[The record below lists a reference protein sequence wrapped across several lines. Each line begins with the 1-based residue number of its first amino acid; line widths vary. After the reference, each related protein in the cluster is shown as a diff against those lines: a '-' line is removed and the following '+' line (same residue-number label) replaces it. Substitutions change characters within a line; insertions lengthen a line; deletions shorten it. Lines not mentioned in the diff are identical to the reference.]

1 MFTPTLEEKKMTIVK
16 NRPGSGWNRLG
27 KEALLVGSL
36 VLIGFVPPA
45 SAAEFDL
52 NALIEAAKAEEPIT
66 VYASTG
72 KIKKS
77 AAAFTEKYG
86 IEATGSKIKG
96 SAQIEMVLREN
107 QSKNVVGDVLISS
120 DAAATL
126 AQLVP
131 GGMVYSWLPP
141 DLASGIPAD
150 SQDPIVVWRDPAIW
164 SYNSDKYE
172 TCPLDNI
179 WSLTEPKWNR
189 KVALSDPL
197 NKPGYVDWFNQ
208 METHWDQAVADAYE
222 AHFGKKLDTS
232 AQSATASWVQALAAN
247 APLLTDSDSAAAEA
261 IGTPGQ
267 AEPFV
272 GLVSSAKYR
281 DTVDGK
287 LTMAICK
294 DIQPFVGFANPS
306 YGLIASETGSPNAA
320 KLFLHFMMTE
330 DGVSPMTRDGK
341 VSGNTDVPRHAK
353 EPSGVGAL
361 ADRLTPHD
369 AATGGDDF
377 DKRQDWQD
385 FWRVHY
391 KR

>member
-1 MFTPTLEEKKMTIVK
+1 MTMLM
-16 NRPGSGWNRLG
+16 NRPNSDRNRLG
-27 KEALLVGSL
+27 KKALLVSSL
-36 VLIGFVPPA
+36 FLFGFATQA
-45 SAAEFDL
+45 SAADFDL

-77 AAAFTEKYG
+77 AAAFTKKYG
-86 IEATGSKIKG
+86 FEAVGTKVKG

-120 DAAATL
+120 DAAPTL

-141 DLASGIPAD
+141 DLASGIPEG

-164 SYNSDKYE
+164 SYNSDKYDS
-172 TCPLDNI
+172 CPLDNI
-179 WSLTEPKWNR
+179 WALTGPEWNR
-189 KVALSDPL
+189 KIALSDPL

-208 METHWDQAVADAYE
+208 METHCDQAVADAYE
-222 AHFGKKLDTS
+222 AHFGKKLDTGS
-232 AQSATASWVQALAAN
+232 QSATASWVQALAAN
-247 APLLTDSDSAAAEA
+247 ASLLTDSDSAAAEA

-294 DIQPFVGFANPS
+294 DIKPFVGFANPS

-320 KLFLHFMMTE
+320 KLFLHFMMIE
-330 DGVSPMTRDGK
+330 EGVSPMTLDGK
-341 VSGNTDVPRHAK
+341 VSGNTDVPKHPK
-353 EPSGVGAL
+353 EPSGVAAL
-361 ADRLTPHD
+361 ADRLTPHN

>member
-1 MFTPTLEEKKMTIVK
+1 MSTMEETKMMMMES
-16 NRPGSGWNRLG
+16 RPGSARNRIGTGAVLAVSLFLLG
-27 KEALLVGSL
+27 FAG
-36 VLIGFVPPA
+36 PA
-45 SAAEFDL
+45 SAADFDL
-52 NALIEAAKAEEPIT
+52 KALIEAAKAEQPIT

-72 KIKKS
+72 KIKKA

-86 IEATGSKIKG
+86 IEAVGQKVKG
-96 SAQIEMVLREN
+96 AAQIEMVLREN
-107 QSKNVVGDVLISS
+107 QSKNVIGDVLISS

-126 AQLVP
+126 AELVP
-131 GGMVYSWLPP
+131 GGVVYSWLPP
-141 DLASGIPAD
+141 DLAGDIPKD
-150 SQDPIVVWRDPAIW
+150 SQDPVVVWRDPAIW
-164 SYNSDKYE
+164 SYNSDKYDS
-172 TCPLDNI
+172 CPVKNI
-179 WSLTEPKWNR
+179 WALTEPDWNR

-222 AHFGKKLDTS
+222 AHYGKKLDTS
-232 AQSATASWVQALAAN
+232 SQSATAIWVAALAEN

-267 AEPFV
+267 ADPFV

-281 DTVDGK
+281 DTKDGG

-294 DIQPFVGFANPS
+294 DIQPYVGFANPS
-306 YGLIASETGSPNAA
+306 YGLIAAETKSPNAA

-330 DGVSPMTRDGK
+330 EGVSPMTRDGK
-341 VSGNTDVPRHAK
+341 VSGNAMVPKHP
-353 EPSGVGAL
+353 EELSGVAAL
-361 ADRLTPHD
+361 ADQLTPHN
-369 AATGGDDF
+369 AATGGNDF

>member
-1 MFTPTLEEKKMTIVK
+1 MTTMKTQVS
-16 NRPGSGWNRLG
+16 SGWDRLG
-27 KEALLVGSL
+27 KKALLASCLFLFGAASQ
-36 VLIGFVPPA
+36 A
-45 SAAEFDL
+45 SAADFDL

-77 AAAFTEKYG
+77 AKAFTEKYG
-86 IEATGSKIKG
+86 IEAIGTKVKG
-96 SAQIEMVLREN
+96 AAQIEMVLREN

-141 DLASGIPAD
+141 DLASGIPEN

-164 SYNSDKYE
+164 SYNSDKYDS
-172 TCPLDNI
+172 CPLDNMWALTDPE
-179 WSLTEPKWNR
+179 WSR
-189 KVALSDPL
+189 KIALSDPL

-208 METHWDQAVADAYE
+208 METHWDQAIADAYE
-222 AHFGKKLDTS
+222 AHYGKKLDTS
-232 AQSATASWVQALAAN
+232 SQSATASWVQGLAAN

-267 AEPFV
+267 ADPFV

-294 DIQPFVGFANPS
+294 DIKPFVGFANPS
-306 YGLIASETGSPNAA
+306 YGLIASETGSPNTA

-330 DGVSPMTRDGK
+330 DGVSPMTKDGK
-341 VSGNTDVPRHAK
+341 VSGNTDVPRHPK
-353 EPSGVGAL
+353 EASGVGAL
-361 ADRLTPHD
+361 ADRLTPHN

>member
-1 MFTPTLEEKKMTIVK
+1 MTNLEINPTA
-16 NRPGSGWNRLG
+16 GWSGFGRATVLATSF
-27 KEALLVGSL
+27 ALF
-36 VLIGFVPPA
+36 GFAAPA
-45 SAAEFDL
+45 MAGDFDL
-52 NALIEAAKAEEPIT
+52 NALIEAAKKEEPIT

-77 AAAFTEKYG
+77 AAAFSEKYG
-86 IEATGSKIKG
+86 IEAVGAKVKG
-96 SAQIEMVLREN
+96 GAQIEMVLREY
-107 QSKNVVGDVLISS
+107 QAKNVVGDVLISS

-131 GGMVYSWLPP
+131 EGIVYSWLPP
-141 DLASGIPAD
+141 DLARGIPAE
-150 SQDPIVVWRDPAIW
+150 SQNPVVIWRDPAIW
-164 SYNSDKYE
+164 SYNSDKYDS
-172 TCPLDNI
+172 CPVDNI
-179 WSLTEPKWNR
+179 WALTGPEWNR

-232 AQSATASWVQALAAN
+232 KQSATASWVQALAAN
-247 APLLTDSDSAAAEA
+247 SPLLTDSDSAAAEA

-267 AEPFV
+267 ADPFV

-281 DTVDGK
+281 DTVDGG

-294 DIQPFVGFANPS
+294 DIQPYVGFANPS
-306 YGLIASETGSPNAA
+306 YGLINTETESPNTA
-320 KLFLHFMMTE
+320 KLFLHFMLTE
-330 DGVSPMTRDGK
+330 EGVSPMTLDGK
-341 VSGNTDVPRHAK
+341 VSGNADVPKHPK
-353 EPSGVGAL
+353 EASGVAAL
-361 ADRLTPHD
+361 ADRLTPHV
-369 AATGGDDF
+369 AATGGEDF

>member
-1 MFTPTLEEKKMTIVK
+1 MTTMKKGLESRWM
-16 NRPGSGWNRLG
+16 RLG
-27 KEALLVGSL
+27 KEVCLVGSL
-36 VLIGFVPPA
+36 LLVGITAQA

-52 NALIEAAKAEEPIT
+52 NALIEAAKGEKPIT

-86 IEATGSKIKG
+86 IEAIGSKVKG
-96 SAQIEMVLREN
+96 GAQIEKMVRES
-107 QSKNVVGDVLISS
+107 QSGNIIGDLLISS

-126 AQLVP
+126 AQLIP
-131 GGMVYSWLPP
+131 GGMVGSWLPP
-141 DLASGIPAD
+141 DLASGIPED
-150 SQDPIVVWRDPAIW
+150 SRDPIVVWRDPAIW
-164 SYNSDKYE
+164 SYNSDKYKS
-172 TCPLDNI
+172 CPVDNI
-179 WSLTEPKWNR
+179 WALTGPEWSR

-222 AHFGKKLDTS
+222 AHFGKKLDIS
-232 AQSATASWVQALAAN
+232 KQSATASWVQALAAN

-261 IGTPGQ
+261 IGAPGQ
-267 AEPFV
+267 ADPFV

-281 DTVDGK
+281 DVAKGK
-287 LTMAICK
+287 LKMAICK
-294 DIQPFVGFANPS
+294 DIKPYVGFANPS
-306 YGLIASETGSPNAA
+306 YGLIATGTDSPNAA

-330 DGVSPMTRDGK
+330 EGVSPMTKDGK
-341 VSGNTDVPRHAK
+341 VSGNTDVPKHPK
-353 EPSGVGAL
+353 EASGVGAL
-361 ADRLTPHD
+361 ADRLTPHN

-385 FWRVHY
+385 FWRIHY

>member
-1 MFTPTLEEKKMTIVK
+1 MTQSK
-16 NRPGSGWNRLG
+16 SRPSSGPICLG
-27 KEALLVGSL
+27 KQALLAGTV
-36 VLIGFVPPA
+36 VLISLAAPA
-45 SAAEFDL
+45 SAGDYDL

-72 KIKKS
+72 KIKNA
-77 AAAFTEKYG
+77 AAAFSEKYG
-86 IEATGSKIKG
+86 IEATGQKVKG
-96 SAQIEMVLREN
+96 AAQIEMVLREN
-107 QSKNVVGDVLISS
+107 QAKNVIGDVLISS

-126 AQLVP
+126 TELVP
-131 GGMVYSWLPP
+131 GNIVYSWLPP
-141 DLASGIPAD
+141 DLASGIPED
-150 SQDPIVVWRDPAIW
+150 SQNPVVIWRDPAIW
-164 SYNSDKYE
+164 SYNSDKYDK
-172 TCPLDNI
+172 CPVDNI
-179 WSLTEPKWNR
+179 WALTGPEWNR

-232 AQSATASWVQALAAN
+232 KQSATASWVQALAAN

-267 AEPFV
+267 AEPFM

-281 DTVDGK
+281 DTADGG

-294 DIQPFVGFANPS
+294 DIKPYVGFANPS
-306 YGLIASETGSPNAA
+306 YGLIAAETDSPNTA
-320 KLFLHFMMTE
+320 KLFLHFMLTE
-330 DGVSPMTRDGK
+330 EGVSFMTRDGK
-341 VSGNTDVPRHAK
+341 VSGNNDVPKHP
-353 EPSGVGAL
+353 EELSGVAAL
-361 ADRLTPHD
+361 ANQLTPHV

>member
-1 MFTPTLEEKKMTIVK
+1 MTISIK
-16 NRPGSGWNRLG
+16 TLDSGWKRLG
-27 KEALLVGSL
+27 KEVCLAGSLLLVG
-36 VLIGFVPPA
+36 FVAPA

-52 NALIEAAKAEEPIT
+52 NALIEAAKGEKPIT

-86 IEATGSKIKG
+86 IEAIGSKVKG
-96 SAQIEMVLREN
+96 GAQIEKMVRES
-107 QSKNVVGDVLISS
+107 QSGNIIGDVLISS

-126 AQLVP
+126 AQLIP
-131 GGMVYSWLPP
+131 GGMVGSWLPP
-141 DLASGIPAD
+141 DLASGIPED
-150 SQDPIVVWRDPAIW
+150 SRDPIVVWRDPAIW
-164 SYNSDKYE
+164 SYNSDKYD
-172 TCPLDNI
+172 TCPVDNI
-179 WSLTEPKWNR
+179 WALTGPDWNR

-222 AHFGKKLDTS
+222 AHYGKKLDTS
-232 AQSATASWVQALAAN
+232 KQSATASWVQALAAN

-267 AEPFV
+267 ADPFV
-272 GLVSSAKYR
+272 GLVASAKYR
-281 DTVDGK
+281 DVTKGK
-287 LTMAICK
+287 LKMAICE
-294 DIQPFVGFANPS
+294 DIKPYVGFANPS
-306 YGLIASETGSPNAA
+306 YGLIATGTDSPNAA
-320 KLFLHFMMTE
+320 KLFVHFMMTE
-330 DGVSPMTRDGK
+330 EGVSPMTLDGK
-341 VSGNTDVPRHAK
+341 VSGNTDVPKHPK
-353 EPSGVGAL
+353 EASGVGAL
-361 ADRLTPHD
+361 ADRLTPHN

>member
-1 MFTPTLEEKKMTIVK
+1 MTNQISEPRAARRGQYMAALAAATVFL
-16 NRPGSGWNRLG
+16 LG
-27 KEALLVGSL
+27 AGA
-36 VLIGFVPPA
+36 PA
-45 SAAEFDL
+45 TAGDFDL

-72 KIKKS
+72 KIKKA
-77 AAAFTEKYG
+77 AAAFSEKYG
-86 IEATGSKIKG
+86 IQATGQKVKG
-96 SAQIEMVLREN
+96 AAQIEMVLREN
-107 QSKNVVGDVLISS
+107 QSKNVIGDVLISS

-126 AQLVP
+126 TELVP
-131 GGMVYSWLPP
+131 GGIVQSWLPP
-141 DLASGIPAD
+141 DLAGTISEE
-150 SQDPIVVWRDPAIW
+150 SRDPVVIWRDPAIW
-164 SYNSDKYE
+164 SYNSDKYDS
-172 TCPLDNI
+172 CPVDNI
-179 WSLTEPKWNR
+179 WALTGPDWRR

-232 AQSATASWVQALAAN
+232 TQSATASWVQALAAN

-267 AEPFV
+267 ADPFM

-281 DTVDGK
+281 DTVDGG

-294 DIQPFVGFANPS
+294 DMKPYVGFANPS
-306 YGLIASETGSPNAA
+306 YGLIAAETDSPNAA
-320 KLFLHFMMTE
+320 KLFLHFMLTE
-330 DGVSPMTRDGK
+330 EGVSPMTKDGK
-341 VSGNTDVPRHAK
+341 VSGNSAVPKHPDEA
-353 EPSGVGAL
+353 SGVAAL
-361 ADRLTPHD
+361 ADRLTPHI